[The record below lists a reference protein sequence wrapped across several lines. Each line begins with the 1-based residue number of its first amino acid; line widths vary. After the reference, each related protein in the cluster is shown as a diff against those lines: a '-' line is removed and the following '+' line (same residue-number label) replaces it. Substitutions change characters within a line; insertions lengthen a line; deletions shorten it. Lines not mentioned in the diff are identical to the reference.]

1 MLAASGGT
9 NARVLVGGYGH
20 TNACSANE
28 NAQISLTACHRLA
41 DSVSKINVI
50 AGDYITIH
58 GCQSKK
64 VKENQCVVDNSS
76 SS

>member
-1 MLAASGGT
+1 MLYFLSFDLFD
-9 NARVLVGGYGH
+9 V
-20 TNACSANE
+20 
-28 NAQISLTACHRLA
+28 
-41 DSVSKINVI
+41 KINVI
-50 AGDYITIH
+50 ADDYITIH